1 VSGVDQREL
10 RRLAGSMPERRFS
23 AGSTAVVEGESGIG
37 FFVIVEGQAT
47 VTAGG
52 AGARPLGPRDF
63 FGEMS
68 LVTGDARSA
77 TVTAPAEALPR
88 SGRPARQRP
97 GRQGSPVDR
106 TATTVTLKL
115 TAVTLR

>member
-1 VSGVDQREL
+1 
-10 RRLAGSMPERRFS
+10 MPERRFS

>member
-1 VSGVDQREL
+1 
-10 RRLAGSMPERRFS
+10 MPERRFS

-77 TVTAPAEALPR
+77 TVTAPAKRFRALAALPGSVRVGKDRR
-88 SGRPARQRP
+88 SIARPRR
-97 GRQGSPVDR
+97 
-106 TATTVTLKL
+106 
-115 TAVTLR
+115 